1 MESREKLA
9 AKTCECGCGEPT
21 KGGNFLP
28 GHDQRLRI
36 SLEKRA
42 GGLLALRELVDS
54 VENSTR
60 DRPEHDLD
68 TRTAIQR
75 IAASKADRVKEEIG
89 WLKVVFAILAAIDI
103 SLIGW
108 LAQGYSSA
116 PAFLQAVAF
125 VAVGIVTGG
134 IVRVSGAARRK
145 IAELEDL

>member
-1 MESREKLA
+1 MAPQEKVA
-9 AKTCECGCGEPT
+9 TKTCECGCGELT

-42 GGLLALRELVDS
+42 GGLLALRDLVDS
-54 VENSTR
+54 VEISTR
-60 DRPEHDLD
+60 DRPEDGPD
-68 TRTAIQR
+68 TRAATQH
-75 IAASKADRVKEEIG
+75 IAASKSDRVKEEIG

-108 LAQGYSSA
+108 LAQSYSNA
-116 PAFLQAVAF
+116 PAFLQVVAF
-125 VAVGIVTGG
+125 VAVAIVTGG

-145 IAELEDL
+145 IAELEGP